1 MSRCRRRGE
10 PVETFGT
17 HVVVGQM
24 HPRLPGHLGGSL
36 LWTPLEFRDL
46 LIAAEEVLLE
56 EDEPTSFWVRPS
68 PAASVHQR
76 SPIVWLLLTKLPP
89 LFRDRTGVCREH
101 QRAPVLLVN
110 VQRGV
115 CSDPSWSKACNHPGC
130 FDTVIDQTVHVVLQ
144 RLGSAYRSPHLPRR
158 QRWRRIP

>member
-10 PVETFGT
+10 PVETYGT

-24 HPRLPGHLGGSL
+24 HHRLPGHLGPSF
-36 LWTPLEFRDL
+36 LWTPIEFRDVL
-46 LIAAEEVLLE
+46 VAAKEVLLE

-76 SPIVWLLLTKLPP
+76 SPIVWLLLMKLPP
-89 LFRDRTGVCREH
+89 LFRGRSVCGAH
-101 QRAPVLLVN
+101 QLPPVLLVN
-110 VQRGV
+110 VERGV
-115 CSDPSWSKACNHPGC
+115 CSDPGWFMACEHPGC

-158 QRWRRIP
+158 QRWRRIT